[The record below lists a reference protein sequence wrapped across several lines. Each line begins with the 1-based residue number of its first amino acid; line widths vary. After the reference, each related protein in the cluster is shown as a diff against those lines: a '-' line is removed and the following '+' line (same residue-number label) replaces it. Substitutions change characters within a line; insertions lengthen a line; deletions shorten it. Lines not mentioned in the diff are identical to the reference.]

1 MCQCYDRAAVKM
13 SSISIPV
20 AYCSYCMNLSRG
32 HECHRCVLM
41 CVHVNNPSLTVPH
54 VVSLNMPTKTAPVGS
69 NPFEDDEDED
79 EEEEEEVALEQQS
92 TVNHISVN
100 REENKTLVIRSK
112 LSSIL
117 QSSHPFSISL
127 FFFTGSSLSVLYL
140 RYLYLVTISPPLGGR
155 LLCCSAWSL
164 EWHYTQSQCVSVLR
178 S

>member
-1 MCQCYDRAAVKM
+1 MCM
-13 SSISIPV
+13 
-20 AYCSYCMNLSRG
+20 
-32 HECHRCVLM
+32 
-41 CVHVNNPSLTVPH
+41 HVNNPSLTVPH

-79 EEEEEEVALEQQS
+79 EEEEEEEEMALEQQT

-127 FFFTGSSLSVLYL
+127 FSY
-140 RYLYLVTISPPLGGR
+140 
-155 LLCCSAWSL
+155 
-164 EWHYTQSQCVSVLR
+164 
-178 S
+178 

>member
-1 MCQCYDRAAVKM
+1 
-13 SSISIPV
+13 
-20 AYCSYCMNLSRG
+20 
-32 HECHRCVLM
+32 M

-54 VVSLNMPTKTAPVGS
+54 VVSPNMPTKTAPVGS

-79 EEEEEEVALEQQS
+79 EEEEEEMALEQQT

-127 FFFTGSSLSVLYL
+127 FSYWIVALGPLSSLPFPCNHLSSFRWQV
-140 RYLYLVTISPPLGGR
+140 VV
-155 LLCCSAWSL
+155 LLCMVIGMALHTKPVCVCPSL
-164 EWHYTQSQCVSVLR
+164 LTVPRRTLQSCA
-178 S
+178 